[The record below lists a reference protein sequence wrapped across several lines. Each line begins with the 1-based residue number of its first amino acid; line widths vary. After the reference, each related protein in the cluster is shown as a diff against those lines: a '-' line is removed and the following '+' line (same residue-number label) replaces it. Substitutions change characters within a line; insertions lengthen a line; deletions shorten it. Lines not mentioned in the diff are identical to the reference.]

1 MDDLRERCN
10 VFFWEVDVAMV
21 RVVPVV
27 ETPVVGMRAAVGS
40 SGRGGGL
47 RASSSPPPLLLEEA
61 AAASLVEG
69 STTRGIIF
77 TKVFTQRQRR
87 SFVFLCTTCV
97 LI

>member
-47 RASSSPPPLLLEEA
+47 RASSPSLLATE

-87 SFVFLCTTCV
+87 SFMFLCTTCV